1 MLQKNSTKALNREEA
16 VCRRFDVPD
25 AAKNLLEFFFTEEEL
40 RFLEAETREE
50 FSREDY
56 EETFIRESYKKG
68 IISKVDETGEKYCIS
83 NFYNFLDVFVVT
95 RKSEYDTLSL
105 EQKKALDDWYFDAY
119 YNGLD
124 SNPEVRPT
132 QDMVLTLDETLAFID
147 KQERQIYLNNCDC
160 KSLTGECGLP
170 IRTCLTYRDGINSF
184 TDRGISEKID
194 KEQAKEIVRQ
204 ADKVGLMHTVNPG
217 GICNCCGDCCY
228 LFRSQK
234 RRDSVG
240 FWPASAYIVEIDRDK
255 CIACGLCTKRCHF
268 DVFEKDE
275 KITMDV
281 SKCVGCGI
289 CVNACPGKA
298 LYLRER

>member
-1 MLQKNSTKALNREEA
+1 MLQKNSTKALNKEVA

-25 AAKNLLEFFFTEEEL
+25 TARSLLKFFFTEEEL
-40 RFLEAETREE
+40 SFLEAETRDE

-56 EETFIRESYKKG
+56 EETFIKESYRKG
-68 IISKVDETGEKYCIS
+68 IISKVDENGEKYRIS

-95 RKSEYDTLSL
+95 RKSEYDTLSPG
-105 EQKKALDDWYFDAY
+105 QKKALDDWYFDTY
-119 YNGLD
+119 YNSLD

-132 QDMVLTLDETLAFID
+132 KDIVLPINETLAFID
-147 KQERQIYLNNCDC
+147 KQERPIYLNYCDC
-160 KSLTGECGLP
+160 RSLTGECGLP
-170 IRTCLTYRDGINSF
+170 LRTCLTYRDGINSF

-194 KEQAKEIVRQ
+194 KERAKKIVRQ
-204 ADKVGLMHTVNPG
+204 ADRVGLMHTVNPD

-234 RRDSVG
+234 RRGSVG
-240 FWPASAYIVEIDRDK
+240 FWPASALIVAIEKDK
-255 CIACGLCTKRCHF
+255 CISCGLCVKRCHF
-268 DVFEKDE
+268 DVFEKEE
-275 KITMDV
+275 KILMDV

-298 LYLRER
+298 LYLQER